1 MEPRRR
7 RIDQVTDPAYVQDL
21 DSLSMEE
28 LRDRRRVLDDLDTEF
43 SFYRRM
49 LHGRMDLLSFEMR
62 RRSGEE
68 TRSLIEALP
77 QILADGI
84 DGPSRN
90 TIPRDLSLT
99 LPELSGAGNRSI
111 DRVLGDGFLTHLP
124 ILEDDELQ
132 DIQETLAKAEQQ
144 VSNQRRSVYD
154 VFDLINAEITRRYR
168 NGLVD
173 TTDLFEEQ

>member
-7 RIDQVTDPAYVQDL
+7 RIDQVTDPVYVQDL

-28 LRDRRRVLDDLDTEF
+28 LRDRRRILDDLDTEF

-90 TIPRDLSLT
+90 TIPKDLSLT

-124 ILEDDELQ
+124 SLEDDELQ
-132 DIQETLAKAEQQ
+132 DIQETLAEAEQQ